1 MVRGRL
7 HGIARYARELASRL
21 PSLAPEW
28 EFVALTAPG
37 GLESPP
43 GIELLRCTAEFLSPF
58 EQLALRASLSKARCD
73 LFHATSFS
81 VPAFWKGPLVVTLH
95 DVNHLALPENY
106 GPGRRPYY
114 RLVVGPRA
122 KSAQAVLTVS
132 EFSRREIAKYLEL
145 PEEKIRVIPPGVDQR
160 YRPPSRQELD
170 SFRQKRRLPAQYF
183 AVVGNSKKHKNL
195 KLIANLATELPAPV
209 VLLAGAGAKKR
220 LGFPPGTV
228 EISCLPEEEMPTFYG
243 GAVALLLPSRY
254 EGFGLP
260 ALEAMAC
267 ECPVVAARGSSL
279 PELIADAGI
288 LLSPDE
294 PMGWIEAESRLFAQP
309 QLRRQLGE
317 LGRSRSR
324 PFSWQ
329 RCAEQVL
336 AVYRGAL

>member
-7 HGIARYARELASRL
+7 HGIARYALELASRL
-21 PSLAPEW
+21 PSLAPDW

-37 GLESPP
+37 GLEAPL
-43 GIELLRCTAEFLSPF
+43 GIEPLRCPAKFLSPL
-58 EQLALRASLSKARCD
+58 EQLALRVSLSKARCD

-114 RLVVGPRA
+114 RLVVAPRA
-122 KSAQAVLTVS
+122 KSARAVLTDS
-132 EFSRREIAKYLEL
+132 EFSRREIARYLEL
-145 PEEKIRVIPPGVDQR
+145 PVEKIQVIPPGVDQR
-160 YRPPSRQELD
+160 YRPSSRKELD
-170 SFRQKRRLPAQYF
+170 TFRQKRGLPAQYF
-183 AVVGNSKKHKNL
+183 AVVGNAKKHKNL
-195 KLIANLATELPAPV
+195 KLIANLANALPAPV
-209 VLLAGAGAKKR
+209 VLLAGAGAKKQ
-220 LGFPPGTV
+220 LGFPPSAV
-228 EISCLPEEEMPTFYG
+228 EISCLPEEEMPTFYS

-279 PELIADAGI
+279 RELIGDAGI
-288 LLSPDE
+288 LVSPDE
-294 PMGWIEAESRLFAQP
+294 PVGWIEAAARLFAQAE
-309 QLRRQLGE
+309 LRRQLGE
-317 LGRSRSR
+317 LGRSRAR
-324 PFSWQ
+324 QFTWQ

>member
-132 EFSRREIAKYLEL
+132 EFSRREIAKHLEL
-145 PEEKIRVIPPGVDQR
+145 PEAKIQVIPPGVDPR
-160 YRPPSRQELD
+160 YRRSSRRELED
-170 SFRQKRRLPAQYF
+170 FRHKRQLPTQYF
-183 AVVGNSKKHKNL
+183 AVVGNTKKHKNL
-195 KLIANLATELPAPV
+195 KLIANLATALPAPV
-209 VLLAGAGAKKR
+209 VLLAGAGAKEQ
-220 LGFPPGTV
+220 LGFPQSAV
-228 EISCLPEEEMPTFYG
+228 EIPCLPEEEMPSFYS

-294 PMGWIEAESRLFAQP
+294 PMGWIEAASRLFAQP

-324 PFSWQ
+324 PFTWQ